1 MSHEQDKLKHSKR
14 LYEDDVHIIRQVK
27 IAKSAGMDVK
37 EPHKF
42 AKHHAMDC
50 GNPKCILCSNPRKIF
65 KEKTIQEK
73 RFEQDIDKQILES
86 GQDGNA
92 ADC

>member
-1 MSHEQDKLKHSKR
+1 MGLKMSNEDAKLKHSKR
-14 LYEDDVHIIRQVK
+14 IQKTQNQIKKQIK
-27 IAKSAGMDVK
+27 IAKSHGMPVD

-50 GNPKCILCSNPRKIF
+50 GNPDCVMCGNPRKVW

-73 RFEQDIDKQILES
+73 RFDEVKDD
-86 GQDGNA
+86 
-92 ADC
+92 